1 MNADRGVDRGYNLQ
15 DALENWVVTGD
26 DVQRATIPHGNAS
39 MSAVFIIY
47 APPSWEREE
56 IATINATGTI
66 RVRTIAERGME
77 IGRDSRFK
85 AGGHNFATRPVS
97 VSVSPAELQSVLY
110 ASAVPVVTKLL
121 TCTAALYPHT
131 QKWVLS
137 KSDLITYEEAATEWS
152 LLPEPQLERDKYYVS
167 VAMTLLGQCFTIT
180 ENFDKQVY
188 K

>member
-1 MNADRGVDRGYNLQ
+1 M
-15 DALENWVVTGD
+15 
-26 DVQRATIPHGNAS
+26 
-39 MSAVFIIY
+39 
-47 APPSWEREE
+47 
-56 IATINATGTI
+56 
-66 RVRTIAERGME
+66 
-77 IGRDSRFK
+77 
-85 AGGHNFATRPVS
+85 
-97 VSVSPAELQSVLY
+97 
-110 ASAVPVVTKLL
+110 VTKLL

-137 KSDLITYEEAATEWS
+137 KSDLITYEEATTEWS